1 MSWLRM
7 GGVKYRE
14 ILGKTL
20 VKSAKCLKMGQ
31 KFIFQQHR
39 DPKHKV
45 KATMEWFARNKVD
58 VLE

>member
-1 MSWLRM
+1 M